1 MFFRRSLYYI
11 QFGALVILPLW
22 VFAGRS
28 LFGVY
33 LGWHFLFQCFIAPL
47 AFLVLLGVLLL
58 TLARPEVRRDRAV
71 SRLDSILLRTA
82 YLFGVAYGFF
92 MIDAPVAGDRGSSVF
107 TQLFGLDLN
116 VLSYTVSNTVGPL
129 AAVLALAALWSALRQ
144 LPQDVRERLRDRVA
158 GLIHPLHSQ

>member
-1 MFFRRSLYYI
+1 MFFRRLLYYV
-11 QFGALVILPLW
+11 QFGALIVLPLW
-22 VFAGRS
+22 VFAGRA

-33 LGWHFLFQCFIAPL
+33 LGWHFLYQCFIAPL
-47 AFLVLLGVLLL
+47 AFLVLLATLLL
-58 TLARPEVRRDRAV
+58 TLARPEVREERAV
-71 SRLDSILLRTA
+71 SRLDSIILRFA
-82 YLFGVAYGFF
+82 YLFGAAYGFF

-144 LPQDVRERLRDRVA
+144 LPQDVRERLRDRVV